1 MALVVSDRVK
11 ELTTSTGTGAITL
24 AGAQSNFVAFSA
36 VLSDGDTTFYA
47 IVDNNN
53 LAWETGVGTY
63 ASAGNTLTRTTVL
76 ASSNAGSPVNLQAG
90 QKDVFVTNPATQAV
104 YLDANDKIAG
114 NQTFSGTVTLNA
126 DPASGLQAATKQ
138 YVDTIAAA
146 GLHYH
151 DPVRVEQE
159 GNLTVTYDN
168 GTAGVGATLTNA
180 GTQAALV
187 IDGVTMSTSDRVLI
201 YEQTDATQNGVYTV
215 TDVGSASTNW
225 VLTRATDADSYGP
238 SDPDSL
244 GQGDAFFVQE
254 GALGAG
260 ETYVMNTEGTITFGT
275 TDITFSQISSTQI
288 YTSGSGI
295 TISGS
300 VINAVQTL
308 DLVTNLGAT
317 TANSVTVGGLTAS
330 GLVYPASDGTTGQFM
345 QTDGAGNLGFA
356 TVSLTTPTLDAVTT
370 SGNSTSNSI
379 TVGQVNATG
388 GNSTQWNSAYNDKIN
403 SASFNTSDGILTL
416 TQQDAGTV
424 TVDLDGRYST
434 TDTNTTYTAG
444 AGLDLTGTVFSV
456 ESDLRGD
463 VVYIGQDTNDYIHVN
478 TTVID
483 FRLDG
488 NLDMRLENDGDLHV
502 DGDVIAYSTTTSDRR
517 LKDNVETI
525 ENALDKVCA
534 LRGVEYDWNA
544 TSRNGQ
550 HDIGVIAQEVEEVI
564 PCIVRE
570 VELQTGEFAGTG
582 FVAKTVDYEKLTAVL
597 IEAVKQ
603 LRAEVEEL
611 KGAK

>member
-1 MALVVSDRVK
+1 MALVVADRVK
-11 ELTTSTGTGAITL
+11 EETSSTGTGAITL
-24 AGAQSNFVAFSA
+24 GGAADNFVTFSSE
-36 VLSDGDTTFYA
+36 LSDGDTTYYA
-47 IVDNNN
+47 IVDSNNN
-53 LAWETGVGTY
+53 AYEVGIGTY
-63 ASAGNTLTRTTVL
+63 TSGTNSLSRDTILE
-76 ASSNAGSPVNLQAG
+76 SSNAGSVVNLSSG
-90 QKDVFVTNPATQAV
+90 SKDVFITYPASKAV
-104 YLDANDKIAG
+104 YLDSNSKIAG

-126 DPASGLQAATKQ
+126 DPASALQAATKQ
-138 YVDTIAAA
+138 YVDNIAAA

-151 DPVRVEQE
+151 APVRVEQE

-550 HDIGVIAQEVEEVI
+550 HDMGVIAQEVEEVI

>member
-1 MALVVSDRVK
+1 MALVVADRVK
-11 ELTTSTGTGAITL
+11 EETSSTGTGAITL
-24 AGAQSNFVAFSA
+24 GGAADNFVTFSSE
-36 VLSDGDTTFYA
+36 LSDGDTTYYA
-47 IVDNNN
+47 IVDSNNN
-53 LAWETGVGTY
+53 AYEVGIGTY
-63 ASAGNTLTRTTVL
+63 TSGTNSLSRDTILE
-76 ASSNAGSPVNLQAG
+76 SSNAGSVVNLSSG
-90 QKDVFVTNPATQAV
+90 SKDVFITYPASKAV
-104 YLDANDKIAG
+104 YLDSNSKIAG

-126 DPASGLQAATKQ
+126 DPASALQAATKQ
-138 YVDTIAAA
+138 YVDNIAAA

-151 DPVRVEQE
+151 APVRVEQE

-288 YTSGSGI
+288 YTAGSGI

-550 HDIGVIAQEVEEVI
+550 HDMGVIAQEVEEVI

>member
-1 MALVVSDRVK
+1 
-11 ELTTSTGTGAITL
+11 
-24 AGAQSNFVAFSA
+24 
-36 VLSDGDTTFYA
+36 
-47 IVDNNN
+47 
-53 LAWETGVGTY
+53 
-63 ASAGNTLTRTTVL
+63 
-76 ASSNAGSPVNLQAG
+76 
-90 QKDVFVTNPATQAV
+90 
-104 YLDANDKIAG
+104 
-114 NQTFSGTVTLNA
+114 
-126 DPASGLQAATKQ
+126 
-138 YVDTIAAA
+138 
-146 GLHYH
+146 
-151 DPVRVEQE
+151 
-159 GNLTVTYDN
+159 
-168 GTAGVGATLTNA
+168 
-180 GTQAALV
+180 
-187 IDGVTMSTSDRVLI
+187 
-201 YEQTDATQNGVYTV
+201 
-215 TDVGSASTNW
+215 
-225 VLTRATDADSYGP
+225 
-238 SDPDSL
+238 
-244 GQGDAFFVQE
+244 
-254 GALGAG
+254 
-260 ETYVMNTEGTITFGT
+260 
-275 TDITFSQISSTQI
+275 
-288 YTSGSGI
+288 
-295 TISGS
+295 
-300 VINAVQTL
+300 
-308 DLVTNLGAT
+308 
-317 TANSVTVGGLTAS
+317 
-330 GLVYPASDGTTGQFM
+330 M

-550 HDIGVIAQEVEEVI
+550 HDMGVIAQEVEEVI